1 MRIRRSVTSFGV
13 DDPRSLRAGRTN
25 RALVGR
31 SGLERFNFRARK
43 AILMKHHARVIL
55 AALFIISLT
64 AIAFAR
70 EVEVR
75 WSFPKPGMETTE
87 VNGKTVYQLSP
98 TVTGVKSSIGG
109 SQLMIIN
116 IPAEVGSKADK
127 AHADDS
133 TALPNVEKYIAALG
147 VKYAVE
153 TPEGFTYDSLGT
165 REIDG
170 VRYYIFSTSS
180 GANVAAAVSD
190 DRTFI
195 FVTPAPPGE

>member
-1 MRIRRSVTSFGV
+1 
-13 DDPRSLRAGRTN
+13 
-25 RALVGR
+25 
-31 SGLERFNFRARK
+31 
-43 AILMKHHARVIL
+43 MKHHARVIL

-70 EVEVR
+70 EVEVEVR

-109 SQLMIIN
+109 AQLMIIN
-116 IPAEVGSKADK
+116 IPADIGWKADK
-127 AHADDS
+127 AHADDPE
-133 TALPNVEKYIAALG
+133 ALPDVEKYIAALG

-153 TPEGFTYDSLGT
+153 TSEGFTSASLGS

-170 VRYYIFSTSS
+170 VRYYIFSTST

-195 FVTPAPPGE
+195 FVTPAPPGD